1 MAGIP
6 LTYGMTLQN
15 FTAAPQMPDATQ
27 LIDYAVSMEELGFES
42 VWVWD
47 HILLGTEPCFPII
60 DALTLLT
67 AIAARTSEIKLGTG
81 ILILPVRNPVLLAKQ
96 LASIDQI
103 SNGRLTMGMAAGW
116 YKREFD
122 ALGVDFKGR
131 GKIME
136 QNLDILNRLWTEDS
150 VTLDSPPYNLREAV
164 LSPKPLQKPRPPIL
178 IGGYV
183 DRVLKRTGVKGDG
196 WLTYFYTPE
205 GFTKS
210 WIKVKQ
216 YAEEA
221 GRDPETLIAA
231 NQLPI
236 MVGKSKAEVKEPM
249 EHWLK
254 TEWDFA
260 SWSDSTMDS
269 AIMGSA
275 DECVEQLQT
284 HIDAGCHKLIFVPYK
299 YDMDQ
304 VNIIAKEII
313 PKLQPAG

>member
-1 MAGIP
+1 MAGKTI
-6 LTYGMTLQN
+6 TYGMTLQN
-15 FTAAPQMPDATQ
+15 FTAAPQMPDPAQ
-27 LIDYAVSMEELGFES
+27 LIDYAVRMEELGFES

-47 HILLGTEPCFPII
+47 HILLGTEPHFPIV

-67 AIAARTSEIKLGTG
+67 AIAARTSRIKLGTG

-96 LASIDQI
+96 LSSMDQI
-103 SNGRLTMGMAAGW
+103 SGGRLIMGMAAGW

-136 QNLDILNRLWTEDS
+136 QNLEILTRLWTEHS

-164 LSPKPLQKPRPPIL
+164 LSPKPVQKPRPPIL

-183 DRVLKRTGVKGDG
+183 DRVLKRTGEKGDG

-210 WIKVKQ
+210 WTKVKQ

-236 MVGKSKAEVKEPM
+236 MVGKSKAAVKEPM

-275 DECVEQLQT
+275 DECVEQLQA

-299 YDMDQ
+299 YDMEQ
-304 VNIIAKEII
+304 VDIIAEEII
-313 PKLQPAG
+313 PKLQSAG

>member
-1 MAGIP
+1 MAAKTI
-6 LTYGMTLQN
+6 TYGMALQN
-15 FTAAPQMPDATQ
+15 FTAAPRMPDPAG
-27 LIDYAVSMEELGFES
+27 LIDYAVRMEELGFDS

-67 AIAARTSEIKLGTG
+67 AIAVRTSKIELGTG

-96 LASIDQI
+96 LGSMDQI
-103 SNGRLTMGMAAGW
+103 SGGRLILGMAAGW

-136 QNLDILNRLWTEDS
+136 QNLDILTRLWTEDS
-150 VTLDSPPYNLREAV
+150 VTLNSPPYELRQAV
-164 LSPKPLQKPRPPIL
+164 MSPKPVRKPRPTIL

-183 DRVLKRTGVKGDG
+183 DRVLKRAGEKGDG
-196 WLTYFYTPE
+196 WLTYFYTAQ

-210 WIKVKQ
+210 WTKVKQ
-216 YAEEA
+216 YAEDA
-221 GRDPETLIAA
+221 GRDPETLISA

-236 MVGKSKAEVKEPM
+236 MVGKSKSEVREPM

-275 DECVEQLQT
+275 DECVEQLQA

-299 YDMDQ
+299 YDMEQ
-304 VNIIAKEII
+304 VDIIAREII
-313 PKLQPAG
+313 PKLRPAG